1 MTSLAPCVWHT
12 DAALCKCY
20 GAFISL
26 RGPRCRA
33 PMWPRMNVTVSLS
46 YCELSNLE
54 ELLTF
59 AEYMI
64 AHNEYGDNR
73 SLKAQDLKTLRSAS
87 AATSNCT
94 GHGHLKVYRPERSD
108 YCRSV

>member
-1 MTSLAPCVWHT
+1 
-12 DAALCKCY
+12 
-20 GAFISL
+20 
-26 RGPRCRA
+26 
-33 PMWPRMNVTVSLS
+33 MWPRMNVTVSVS

-73 SLKAQDLKTLRSAS
+73 SLKAQDLKTLRSAQKIFKRLAS
-87 AATSNCT
+87 ELRR
-94 GHGHLKVYRPERSD
+94 GD
-108 YCRSV
+108 